1 MAEAKTRGRKA
12 FFFEKKKQ
20 KTFTYFSF
28 GLSGY
33 AQPRLVKFFGF
44 FLKRTA
50 SLPSEHNV
58 LLEVRNLSI
67 DFRSRAGLVRA
78 VDNLSFSV
86 RDQEIFGIVGESGSG
101 KTISMLASVG
111 LIEDPN
117 AVITGSMRFRGQ
129 ELLGLSRRA
138 LRRVRGEKI
147 AMIFQDPMTAMTPV
161 HSIGW
166 QIVEQIRAH
175 QPLTARQA
183 RTRAIELLG
192 LMGMP
197 GPAQQFDRYPHELSG
212 GMRQRAMIAMAL
224 SCDPALLIAD
234 EPTTALDVTVQ
245 AQILALLE
253 RLRGTFGSSI
263 IFITHDMGV
272 VADIADRVMVMY
284 AGRAVER
291 GPAGPLLTT
300 PKHPYTQG
308 LLAAIPPMEGPRP
321 ARLPA
326 IPGAPPSPAA
336 MPPGCPFRPRCAQA
350 FDACTV
356 RPPLMPAGAQEAACH
371 LVGAGA

>member
-1 MAEAKTRGRKA
+1 ML
-12 FFFEKKKQ
+12 FE
-20 KTFTYFSF
+20 
-28 GLSGY
+28 
-33 AQPRLVKFFGF
+33 V
-44 FLKRTA
+44 
-50 SLPSEHNV
+50 ED
-58 LLEVRNLSI
+58 LSI
-67 DFRSRAGLVRA
+67 DFRTRGGLVRA
-78 VDNLSFSV
+78 VDRLSFSV
-86 RDQEIFGIVGESGSG
+86 GEREIFGIVGESGSG

-117 AVITGSMRFRGQ
+117 AIITGSMRFRGQ
-129 ELLGLSRRA
+129 ELLGLSRRE

-147 AMIFQDPMTAMTPV
+147 AMVFQDPMTAMTPV

-175 QPLTARQA
+175 QPLGAKAARA
-183 RTRAIELLG
+183 RAVELLA

-197 GPAQQFDRYPHELSG
+197 SPGAQFDRYPHELSG

-224 SCDPALLIAD
+224 SCDPSLLIAD

-253 RLRGTFGSSI
+253 RLRGSFGSSI

-291 GPAGPLLTT
+291 GPAAPLLAS
-300 PKHPYTQG
+300 PRHPYTQG

-321 ARLPA
+321 RRLQA
-326 IPGAPPSPAA
+326 IAGAPPSPGA
-336 MPPGCPFRPRCAQA
+336 MPPGCPFQPRCAQA
-350 FDACTV
+350 FAACAIRPALV
-356 RPPLMPAGAQEAACH
+356 RRGAQEAACH
-371 LVGAGA
+371 LVEGVQA